1 MQMRSL
7 NPGKYDPNVQFDTFR
22 KFSLN
27 GLQHISCLSRGPWC
41 HGAMV
46 LAKETC
52 RWSLLNAPQTVPG
65 TKAARKGCTS
75 TWAMMFGQF
84 TLEILL
90 VIMDCQSVAWDQA
103 SDPLQIALALEASF
117 YLIVVIEGLR
127 DPPCRPART
136 LDSLG

>member
-1 MQMRSL
+1 
-7 NPGKYDPNVQFDTFR
+7 
-22 KFSLN
+22 
-27 GLQHISCLSRGPWC
+27 
-41 HGAMV
+41 
-46 LAKETC
+46 
-52 RWSLLNAPQTVPG
+52 
-65 TKAARKGCTS
+65 
-75 TWAMMFGQF
+75 MMFGQF